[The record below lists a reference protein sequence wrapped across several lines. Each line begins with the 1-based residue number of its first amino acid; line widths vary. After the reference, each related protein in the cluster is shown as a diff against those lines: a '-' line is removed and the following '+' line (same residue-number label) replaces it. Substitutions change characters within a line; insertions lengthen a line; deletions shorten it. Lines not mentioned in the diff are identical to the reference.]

1 YKIGIIQLVEHPALD
16 ASREGFIAELRDAG
30 LLDQVEIIYQ
40 NAQNDPSLLGAITRN
55 MIANQVDLIQAIATP
70 PAQTAAGLVRDIPI
84 VFSAVRD
91 PLAADL
97 IDSFERPGGNITG
110 SSHYQ
115 PAWEQAGLILE

>member
-1 YKIGIIQLVEHPALD
+1 LMAIFLVATAMAGAASYKIGIIQLVEHPALD

-84 VFSAVRD
+84 VFSA
-91 PLAADL
+91 
-97 IDSFERPGGNITG
+97 
-110 SSHYQ
+110 
-115 PAWEQAGLILE
+115 